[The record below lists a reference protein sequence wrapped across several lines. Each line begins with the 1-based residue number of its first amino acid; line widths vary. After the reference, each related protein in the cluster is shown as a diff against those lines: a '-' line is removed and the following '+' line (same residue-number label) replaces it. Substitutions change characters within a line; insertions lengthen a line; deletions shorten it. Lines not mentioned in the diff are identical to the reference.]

1 MQTQRLNVGGQLPIL
16 LLSSIRMRKM
26 RKRHA
31 VQVIDKNTFAL
42 CAVTAGSGLLHINEC
57 SLRFHPGELFFF
69 TPGTKLDT
77 ELHSESAQYTLLLF
91 RQMTVSRTKGKW
103 AAVPSDAVVS
113 FIPSGKLRD
122 EQSAEC
128 MGHVA
133 RLYADSRSSRTQPAA
148 LQLQALGLLH
158 ALLEAGTS
166 QKIEEEAS
174 SGMDES
180 IAYMYK
186 HYDKKL
192 NLETLSAIAG
202 LTPTSYSR
210 SFKRSQCVSPIEF
223 LNQIRIERAKEQL
236 SQPDNTVKNVSALVG
251 FGNEF
256 YFSRLF
262 KRSVGITPTLFI
274 KRKELSVAVVSNYQY
289 HENLYSLGASCV
301 YAMNGFKYV
310 EQTEEF
316 IKSFIKKQLQELR
329 QASPDI
335 IIVDHRHQF
344 LQEQLSAIAPTVSM
358 EFTLDWRK
366 NHIRIAELVG
376 RESEARQNFAH
387 LENQAKFVR
396 QWLSGAIGNESVALL
411 RLFKRKVRVQGMV
424 NHPLNELLYSELG
437 LKPGSCV
444 PLTER
449 NHEFTLTS
457 LPVIETDNLLIH
469 NHNVM
474 QKEEKL
480 ARFQQTNAWKAISAV
495 PHTKTLFIPN
505 WIGMSWAPNGRERI
519 MNELLDWS
527 SSR

>member
-1 MQTQRLNVGGQLPIL
+1 MQMQRLNAGGQLPIL
-16 LLSSIRMRKM
+16 LLSFIRMRNM

-31 VQVIDKNTFAL
+31 VHMIDKNTFSL

-69 TPGTKLDT
+69 APGTKLDT

-91 RQMTVSRTKGKW
+91 RQMAVCRTKGKW
-103 AAVPSDAVVS
+103 AAAPSEAEAS

-122 EQSAEC
+122 EHSAAC
-128 MGHVA
+128 MEHVSS
-133 RLYADSRSSRTQPAA
+133 LYADSRSSRTQPAA

-158 ALLEAGTS
+158 ALLEAGTN
-166 QKIEEEAS
+166 QLDEEEAS

-210 SFKRSQCVSPIEF
+210 SFKRRQGVSPVEF

-236 SQPDNTVKNVSALVG
+236 SQPDSTVKNVTALVG

-301 YAMNGFKYV
+301 YAMNGFK
-310 EQTEEF
+310 
-316 IKSFIKKQLQELR
+316 S
-329 QASPDI
+329 
-335 IIVDHRHQF
+335 
-344 LQEQLSAIAPTVSM
+344 
-358 EFTLDWRK
+358 
-366 NHIRIAELVG
+366 ELVG
-376 RESEARQNFAH
+376 RESEARQNFARV
-387 LENQAKFVR
+387 EKQAKYVR
-396 QWLSGAIGNESVALL
+396 QRLSGAIGNESVALL

-444 PLTER
+444 PLNER
-449 NHEFTLTS
+449 NHEFTLIS
-457 LPVIETDNLLIH
+457 LPVIETDHLLIH

-480 ARFQQTNAWKAISAV
+480 ASFEQTNAWKAISAV

-527 SSR
+527 SSRGILYD